1 MVPVS
6 TFPAWGIAIIIIVLL
21 LLAVCIV
28 FAVVGILFFRYKR
41 GGLKEPRSVG
51 GGGGGVYVCG
61 GEGCVWEGGCVCVFK
76 SLSVLS
82 CLSAQQS
89 IITPITHAHK

>member
-51 GGGGGVYVCG
+51 GGGERCVCLSVCVCG
-61 GEGCVWEGGCVCVFK
+61 REGGCLCVCV
-76 SLSVLS
+76 
-82 CLSAQQS
+82 
-89 IITPITHAHK
+89 